1 MKGWGFVISWRWAGY
16 FALVVVFAI
25 ASCGFGNWQFD
36 RRAQAQTEIARIQA
50 NYEAEPRAVDE
61 VVPQLDYWSDDLK
74 WTPVLLTGTYL
85 KDEEILVRGRP
96 YSGRPGFE
104 VLTPLLLEDGSVFVV
119 NRGWVSIGSR
129 QDNPDVV
136 PEAPDGR
143 VVVSARL
150 KAGEPTIDGKSA
162 KAGSNQI
169 ATIHLPDV
177 ASRLDLP
184 TYTGAYGI
192 VATQEPT
199 PSSAPI
205 VAPKPD
211 LDEGPHLSYA
221 LQWYV
226 FALLAFIGLG
236 WALRQ
241 EYRVVNSA
249 DPRVIDEE
257 RRRKER
263 KEKRAPSDADIEDA
277 LLDDVSS
284 R

>member
-1 MKGWGFVISWRWAGY
+1 MTGWRFVISWRWAGY

-36 RRAQAQTEIARIQA
+36 RRAQAQTEIQRIQT
-50 NYEAEPRAVDE
+50 NYEADPVPVAE
-61 VVPQLDYWSDDLK
+61 VLPQLDAWSDDLK
-74 WTPVLLTGTYL
+74 WTPVLLKGTYL

-96 YSGRPGFE
+96 YSGHPGFE
-104 VLTPLLLEDGSVFVV
+104 VLTPLQLDDGSVFVV
-119 NRGWVSIGSR
+119 NRGWVAIGSR

-136 PEAPDGR
+136 PEAPDGP
-143 VVVSARL
+143 VVVTARL
-150 KAGEPTIDGKSA
+150 KAGEPTIEGKTA

-169 ATIHLPDV
+169 ATIRLPDV
-177 ASRLDLP
+177 ASRLGLP

-192 VATQEPT
+192 VDSQDPRPAA
-199 PSSAPI
+199 SPI
-205 VAPKPD
+205 VAPKPE

-241 EYRVVNSA
+241 EYRVVNST

-257 RRRKER
+257 RRRAQR
-263 KEKRAPSDADIEDA
+263 KAKRAPSDAEIEDA
-277 LLDDVSS
+277 MFDEAAT

>member
-104 VLTPLLLEDGSVFVV
+104 VLTPLLLDDGSVFVV

-150 KAGEPTIDGKSA
+150 KAGEPTINGKSA

-199 PSSAPI
+199 PASAPI

>member
-104 VLTPLLLEDGSVFVV
+104 VLTPLLLDDGSVFVV

-136 PEAPDGR
+136 PDAPDGR

-199 PSSAPI
+199 PASAPI

>member
-104 VLTPLLLEDGSVFVV
+104 VLTPLLLDDGSVFVV

-199 PSSAPI
+199 PASAPI